1 MPSPFFTLVIPTYNS
16 ARTLQN
22 ALDSIYNQSFG
33 DFEIL
38 IIDGLSKDGTTDLIK
53 DNAGRKTGIRF
64 ISEKD
69 EGVYDAF
76 NKGLMMAKGEWIYFL
91 GSDDRL
97 HNGLVLQRVFD
108 KLKEQDGDLLYGNI
122 LFANNKK
129 PYDGPFSFDK
139 LLEQN
144 ISHQSIFYNK
154 KVFILLGG
162 YNTRY
167 KIMADW
173 EFNLRCFFRGPI
185 KEIFLD
191 LVIADFAVEG
201 ISTQMDVL
209 FLREVLIPEKLRRMN
224 IIDPGQY
231 LGKISRYDSCWRLL
245 RNAKIRT
252 KEELVRFTQGQSIPK
267 VFLNML
273 SHQVKIS
280 PGLLKNGFISKS
292 CMFMSWLASRI
303 NRSI

>member
-1 MPSPFFTLVIPTYNS
+1 M
-16 ARTLQN
+16 
-22 ALDSIYNQSFG
+22 
-33 DFEIL
+33 
-38 IIDGLSKDGTTDLIK
+38 IDGLSNDGTIDLIK
-53 DNAGRKTGIRF
+53 DNAGRNPGIRF

-69 EGVYDAF
+69 QGVYDAF
-76 NKGLMMAKGEWIYFL
+76 NKGLVMAKGEWIYFL

-97 HNGLVLQRVFD
+97 HNTQVLQKIFD
-108 KLKEQDGDLLYGNI
+108 KLQEQDGDLLYGNV
-122 LFANNKK
+122 LFANSKK

-139 LLEQN
+139 LLERN
-144 ISHQSIFYNK
+144 ISHQAIFYNK
-154 KVFILLGG
+154 NIFTLLGG
-162 YNTRY
+162 YKIRY

-173 EFNLRCFFRGPI
+173 EINLRCFFRGLF

-209 FLREVLIPEKLRRMN
+209 FLREILIPEKLRQMN
-224 IIDPGQY
+224 TLDPAQY
-231 LGKISRYDSCWRLL
+231 LGKISLYDSCWRLL
-245 RNAKIRT
+245 RNAKIRSE
-252 KEELVRFTQGQSIPK
+252 EELIRFAQDKSIPK

-292 CMFMSWLASRI
+292 CMFMSWLANRI
-303 NRSI
+303 NRSL